1 MKKMILLLAVIFA
14 VNSAVAQNE
23 AKKGKGKGKL
33 TVEQR
38 AQRSVDNLDK
48 SVTLTAE
55 QKPKVYDLSLTRAK
69 KVDEIKA
76 KYKGQP
82 EKKEE
87 VKAEMKAVHKE
98 YRTAVK
104 GILTP
109 EQIAILKAKNKAKK
123 EGKKSGKKP
132 ADVKNDQEPEVEEL
146 IPVED

>member
-1 MKKMILLLAVIFA
+1 MKKMILLLAVIFT
-14 VNSAVAQNE
+14 VNSVVAQDE
-23 AKKGKGKGKL
+23 AKKGKGKGKPTL
-33 TVEQR
+33 EQR

-55 QKPKVYDLSLTRAK
+55 QKPKIYDLALTRAK

-87 VKAEMKAVHKE
+87 AKTEMKAAHKE

-104 GILTP
+104 TILTP
-109 EQIAILKAKNKAKK
+109 EQIATLKAKSKAKK
-123 EGKKSGKKP
+123 ENKKAGKKP
-132 ADVKNDQEPEVEEL
+132 ADTKNDQEPEVEEL